1 MKIKKSTLR
10 KIIREELLEKDTLF
24 EVGLVDRI
32 SSAWDDLTSSGDTA
46 DATDTAADTGE
57 DVPYSEKKFK
67 WLEAEP
73 SDATEAEAQEEAESK
88 NITFWSA
95 LPPGIKFVYA
105 SHSPKGEAQVYKC
118 TQSGCQEYVN
128 DMLRPGKQNRP
139 SAWWSHYSADKSVFN
154 ERIGMYK
161 KDVEDLFTE
170 MANTPGSAWGSAA
183 FWESKVDEV
192 VSKMIPE
199 APQNWKLNLGDEV
212 GLWYGQT
219 GLKAKSFFEGAT
231 GYDNFYKTCNMTKV
245 HKTYI
250 KRESDGK
257 PWHPE
262 MMPEYCGRKGK
273 MYIPGS
279 KFVFRNAKGLTPS
292 FGFNSHVGFVGAIK
306 DGEPVIF
313 HNILGN
319 VWATPVSA
327 MEKDGSMMVWVNR
340 GGR

>member
-10 KIIREELLEKDTLF
+10 KIIREEILEKDTLF

-32 SSAWDDLTSSGDTA
+32 SSAWDDLTSSDDTA
-46 DATDTAADTGE
+46 SAIDTAADTGE
-57 DVPYSEKKFK
+57 DAPYSEREFE

-95 LPPGIKFVYA
+95 LPSGIKFVYA
-105 SHSPKGEAQVYKC
+105 SNSPEGEAQVYKC

-128 DMLRPGKQNRP
+128 DMLRPGQQNRP
-139 SAWWSHYSADKSVFN
+139 SAWWSHYVADKSVFN
-154 ERIGMYK
+154 ERIGAYK
-161 KDVEDLFTE
+161 KDVEDLFTK
-170 MANTPGSAWGSAA
+170 MTNTPTSKYEPS
-183 FWESKVDEV
+183 FWEPKVDEIV
-192 VSKMIPE
+192 GKMIPSS
-199 APQNWKLNLGDEV
+199 PPKWNLKLGDEV
-212 GLWYGQT
+212 GLWYGPS
-219 GLKAKSFFEGAT
+219 GLTSRAMFEGAT
-231 GYDNFYKTCNMTKV
+231 GYNNFEAGCDMVKV

-250 KRESDGK
+250 KRKSDGK

-279 KFVFRNAKGLTPS
+279 KFLFRSAKGLTPS

-306 DGEPVIF
+306 DGEPIIF
-313 HNILGN
+313 HNILGD
-319 VWATPVSA
+319 VWATPISA
-327 MEKDGSMMVWVNR
+327 MHKDGSMMVWVNR